1 MSLREV
7 REDMSY
13 QNLVKKLSEQIDGE
27 TIALLPTSGKLLL
40 LGSQDSI
47 FLKSI
52 MRKADSLGIKYDH
65 TFHLTPPY
73 RGAVVDTET
82 CPDDLRLSSD
92 VDIDHSFS
100 DGLSSVSKGVLALLL
115 AADLVH
121 KKNITIVGRGHAVKG
136 LAPALIY
143 NNATVT
149 VAHSKTT
156 SLLQATQ
163 NRDVVI
169 YATPTI
175 KKEISY
181 NTGELVIDLG
191 NAVPHPDRLSCEYI
205 NHIGQLTVSVLLNRF
220 VKAVSWVS

>member
-1 MSLREV
+1 MIYTEII
-7 REDMSY
+7 
-13 QNLVKKLSEQIDGE
+13 KTLSEQIDGE

-52 MRKADSLGIKYDH
+52 KRKADSLGIMYDH
-65 TFHLTPPY
+65 TFRFTPPY
-73 RGAVVDTET
+73 QGAVVDTET
-82 CPDDLRLSSD
+82 CPSDLQLSSD

-100 DGLSSVSKGVLALLL
+100 DGLSSVSQGVFALLL

-136 LAPALIY
+136 LAQALIY

-169 YATPTI
+169 YATPNVSQD
-175 KKEISY
+175 ISY
-181 NTGELVIDLG
+181 NTAELVIDLG

-205 NHIGQLTVSVLLNRF
+205 NRIGQLTVSVLLNRF
-220 VKAVSWVS
+220 AKAVSRVS

>member
-1 MSLREV
+1 
-7 REDMSY
+7 MSY
-13 QNLVKKLSEQIDGE
+13 QAIIKTLTEQIDGE

-40 LGSQDSI
+40 LGSEDSV

-52 MRKADSLGIKYDH
+52 KKKADSLGIHYDH
-65 TFHLTPPY
+65 TFHFTPPY
-73 RGAVVDTET
+73 QGAVVDTET
-82 CPDDLRLSSD
+82 CPSDLRLSSD

-100 DGLSSVSKGVLALLL
+100 DGLSSVSQGVLALLL

-136 LAPALIY
+136 LAQALIY

-169 YATPTI
+169 YATPNVSQD
-175 KKEISY
+175 ISY
-181 NTGELVIDLG
+181 NTAELVIDLG
-191 NAVPHPDRLSCEYI
+191 GAVPHPDRLSCEYI
-205 NHIGQLTVSVLLNRF
+205 NHIGQLTVSILLNRF
-220 VKAVSWVS
+220 VRQGKQKP